1 MSEHDIDLG
10 QLVTEVAT
18 RLAAGDM
25 PAAAWAKAGERYG
38 LSGCHADDSP
48 VPIQLRELADAGQV
62 PRRQRILK
70 TLAWQARPLLPA
82 RWRRRIAQQI
92 RIDDHARAALPA
104 AIAACRLTHHTGAP
118 LADILHA
125 CAAGLTE
132 AAEAHTIRSQA
143 LAGPISSARVLSALP
158 ALGMMLGAGI
168 GVDVW
173 AIYTDGSLGTAAAL
187 LGLAAYASGWWW
199 SRILITRAQRQGS

>member
-1 MSEHDIDLG
+1 MSAEDIDLG

-18 RLAAGDM
+18 RLSAGDM
-25 PAAAWAKAGERYG
+25 PARAWAKAGERYG
-38 LSGCHADDSP
+38 LSAILADDSP
-48 VPIQLRELADAGQV
+48 VPIQLRELAQAGQA
-62 PRRQRILK
+62 PRRRRILSK
-70 TLAWQARPLLPA
+70 LAWQARPLLPA
-82 RWRRRIAQQI
+82 GLRRHIERQI

-104 AIAACRLTHHTGAP
+104 AIAACRLTHHSGAP

-132 AAEAHTIRSQA
+132 AGEAHTIRTQA

-173 AIYTDGSLGTAAAL
+173 EIYTDGSLGTLAAL
-187 LGLAAYASGWWW
+187 AGIGAYLSGWWW
-199 SRILITRAQRQGS
+199 SRKLIRHAQRQGS